1 MAEIDLTF
9 IELANANYEQR
20 MDKAKRA
27 TEAKVKDKKVIQPQ
41 FTEGVQEYY
50 ENLGK
55 NLPKQ
60 ELSTMLSTIK
70 VDYLFD
76 ELRRRFEG
84 LNSVIEGVTAVVL
97 NTEPVDVSPAR
108 IEALRA
114 DFKRAEELKEELK
127 KIINA

>member
-41 FTEGVQEYY
+41 FTEGVREYY